1 MRLFRRMGRCPDGE
15 CYRERKHRNRQGRR
29 MEEKLANGESIVLA
43 DCPEDSKCLIVNN
56 TNKVT
61 KEIGINPGKT
71 IITFKTEPSDSNM
84 IICLDS
90 TRYIIA
96 KSIAEMIT
104 VSVIDQND
112 DQDCRTTG

>member
-1 MRLFRRMGRCPDGE
+1 
-15 CYRERKHRNRQGRR
+15 
-29 MEEKLANGESIVLA
+29 MEEKIANGERLSLA

-56 TNKVT
+56 TNKIT

-71 IITFKTEPSDSNM
+71 IVTFKNEPSDSNM

-104 VSVIDQND
+104 VSVIEKSEKEG
-112 DQDCRTTG
+112 CRTTG